1 MPVNLTSDS
10 ERVEVSQV
18 GPPLAVSPYVAE
30 VSQRDQSDSV
40 TGSYWGMK
48 LGTF

>member
-10 ERVEVSQV
+10 EEVQVSQV
-18 GPPLAVSPYVAE
+18 GPRLAVSLYVAE
-30 VSQRDQSDSV
+30 VSQRNQSDSV
-40 TGSYWGMK
+40 TGSYWGMR